1 MHRRMIQ
8 SCEFF
13 QRVHQL
19 KIPIHG
25 PYHTPHLHSRQDIDK
40 ILTPSTC
47 KVFGRL
53 SAHLVV
59 TSSVTGKPIVAAS
72 SLDLLQKSLGEI
84 LLERSHWNFVVDQL
98 LLEVCASADKR
109 CNINSIGPTNLTS
122 SIIAALKAADVCQI
136 STEGHSDWLSQ
147 ESIMS
152 PVTAKQ
158 AKADIAIV
166 GMAGRFP
173 DAADHEL
180 LWTLLEKGLDV
191 HREVSG
197 QSRLGLVPQ
206 LRNSRYQKTASM
218 LKPITILLRKPRT
231 QVILRMDAL
240 LKILVCST
248 LDFSTCPRGRL
259 RRQIR
264 CKD

>member
-1 MHRRMIQ
+1 MHRRLIQ

-13 QRVHQL
+13 QKVHQL
-19 KIPIHG
+19 QVPIHG

-47 KVFGRL
+47 KVFGPL
-53 SAHLVV
+53 KTHLVV
-59 TSSVTGKPIVAAS
+59 TSSVTGKPLVAAS
-72 SLDLLQKSLGEI
+72 SLGLIQKSLEEI
-84 LLERSHWNFVVDQL
+84 LLERSHWKFVVDQL
-98 LLEVCASADKR
+98 VLQVRASADER

-122 SIIAALKAADVCQI
+122 SIAAALEGADVGQI
-136 STEGHSDWLSQ
+136 STEGHTHWLSQ
-147 ESIMS
+147 ESTMPFS
-152 PVTAKQ
+152 AKQ

-197 QSRLGLVPQ
+197 QSRLALVPQ
-206 LRNSRYQKTASM
+206 LRKPRYQKIASM
-218 LKPITILLRKPRT
+218 LKPTTILLRKPRT

-240 LKILVCST
+240 SKILVCST
-248 LDFSTCPRGRL
+248 LDFSTCPHGKP
-259 RRQIR
+259 RRPIQ